1 MLSLSQDVVEPDDGC
16 VQFSSVGCE
25 GVTGIVLYQPITKR
39 GGRRERVEGG
49 RKGGRKGGRERRR

>member
-1 MLSLSQDVVEPDDGC
+1 MLSLSQDVVEPDDWC

-39 GGRRERVEGG
+39 GGRERVEGG